1 MTRKIDYQT
10 ALRLAEKHSTLK
22 PEDLISK
29 IEEDL
34 GRLLSRRERSL
45 VESAYRKVRH
55 QNMMRA
61 AENNTDAEAVA
72 FLTHTLSLYLTFD
85 KIPTNDMRN
94 WMKRYGFRWNPYD
107 RRWWTYAPL
116 FEKKGGR
123 LSDAPFNIKAL
134 KLNFEPKKSTGRNSL
149 QR

>member
-1 MTRKIDYQT
+1 MPPGCYPDKCVAKRLEGMLKTNFFQRLAGMTRKIDYQT

-34 GRLLSRRERSL
+34 GRLLSRGERSL
-45 VESAYRKVRH
+45 VESAY
-55 QNMMRA
+55 
-61 AENNTDAEAVA
+61 
-72 FLTHTLSLYLTFD
+72 
-85 KIPTNDMRN
+85 
-94 WMKRYGFRWNPYD
+94 PYD